1 MSKDIDN
8 GNATENDTANKS
20 TAFSNARRIIFLFF
34 GLFFIGIGCSI
45 IYNVGTEAL
54 IAGLLPLIL
63 GFILIKEVF
72 APNKKKKVGLLGK
85 PGTFSRKANVGCL
98 IILIPSICIFIWVGY
113 ANWKAMRLREI
124 KALATSNLFSV
135 LTACEEYWINNPAG
149 ICSLPTS
156 RNEQLDWG
164 LTPDKV
170 EILVINGH
178 EGSFK
183 ATAKHCESDTIFQ
196 IDNKGNVDI
205 NGTK

>member
-8 GNATENDTANKS
+8 ENTTEKDTANKT
-20 TAFSNARRIIFLFF
+20 TAFSNVRRIIFLFF

-45 IYNVGTEAL
+45 IYNVGSEAL

-63 GFILIKEVF
+63 GFVLIKEVF

-98 IILIPSICIFIWVGY
+98 IILVPSICIFIWVGY

-135 LTACEEYWINNPAG
+135 LTACEEYWTNNPAG
-149 ICSLPTS
+149 ICGLPTS

-183 ATAKHCESDTIFQ
+183 ATAKHYESDSIFQ
-196 IDNKGNVDI
+196 IDNKGNIDNEVI
-205 NGTK
+205 R